1 MKNLGVSVALVLL
14 LAANAWAQ
22 ENTPRA
28 DNRQGNQRARISD
41 GRQSGD
47 LTAREAARLNQQQRH
62 VRRAERRAK
71 ADGDVS
77 VRERARLERKQD
89 RASRNIRRQ
98 KNDAQQRPR

>member
-1 MKNLGVSVALVLL
+1 MKKLGVGMVLVLL

-22 ENTPRA
+22 ENMPRA
-28 DNRQGNQRARISD
+28 DHRQGNQRARIAD

-47 LTAREAARLNQQQRH
+47 LTAREAARLNHQQRH

-98 KNDAQQRPR
+98 KNDAQQRLR